1 MSFEPFLK
9 EMRLHFKTGG
19 VWVHVL
25 DVEAPPYPYL
35 RFEAQGD
42 TRSLPV
48 DLLPPYRILYLCYE
62 DMPIADNYRDL
73 IVTINPAAK
82 PGSKPQEN
90 GMIAVFFC
98 EGAYEKIICYK
109 QRMIHHY
116 EPEQADMG
124 RRNHYGIFATWDLPL
139 KGPCP
144 FCAKTQNV

>member
-1 MSFEPFLK
+1 MSFTPFLK
-9 EMRLHFKTGG
+9 EMRLHFNVGAS
-19 VWVHVL
+19 WVHIP

-42 TRSLPV
+42 IRSLPV
-48 DLLPPYRILYLCYE
+48 DLLPPYRILWLFYE

-82 PGSKPQEN
+82 PGTYPPQA

-109 QRMIHHY
+109 TRMIHHY
-116 EPEQADMG
+116 EPAQPEMG
-124 RRNHYGIFATWDLPL
+124 HRNHYGIFATWDLPQ
-139 KGPCP
+139 KGACP
-144 FCAKTQNV
+144 FCAKAQK